1 MKKILLIFMLMAT
14 VISVLPGCKKKGDTN
29 KPFIVLLGSNPL
41 TWQIDV
47 PYVDPG
53 AEAYDITEAGD
64 TVDISSRLQVNNNV
78 NVEIA
83 GDYTV
88 DFNVSDEAGNQ
99 ADTQTRK
106 VVVILTK

>member
-1 MKKILLIFMLMAT
+1 MKKILVIFILMMA
-14 VISVLPGCKKKGDTN
+14 VLAVLPGCKKNGDTN
-29 KPFIVLLGSNPL
+29 KPFIVVLGSNPL
-41 TWQIDV
+41 TWQINV

-53 AEAYDITEAGD
+53 AEAYDVTEAGD

-78 NVEIA
+78 DIKVA

-99 ADTQTRK
+99 ADTKTRN